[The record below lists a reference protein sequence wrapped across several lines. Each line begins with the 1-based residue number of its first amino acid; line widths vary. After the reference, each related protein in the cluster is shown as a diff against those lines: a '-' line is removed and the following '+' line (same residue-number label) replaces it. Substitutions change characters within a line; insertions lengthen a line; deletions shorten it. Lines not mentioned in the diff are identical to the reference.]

1 MSLLDIQ
8 DLSFSYGDK
17 PIFQGIS
24 YGLEA
29 GQICCLMGPNGC
41 GKSTLMDCILGD
53 HQPTAGQILLNG
65 KNIRSYRPKELA
77 TLLSYVPQ
85 SHERTFPYTVR
96 QVVQM
101 GRTPHCRF
109 YGGGDAQDEQLV
121 DEALELVGLDG
132 LSDRPYT
139 QISGGEMQLTLL
151 ARAVVQDT
159 PLILMDEPTAHLDFR
174 NELVFL
180 QMVVRLMEE
189 KNKAVFLATHSP
201 NHAFYFENQSANV
214 TVAAMSRDR
223 SQSGLLSVGKP
234 SEVLTEE
241 NIQIIYDIRARR
253 MSQTDATFGA
263 LTQIV
268 PVCTCGSGRGKGR
281 GNRIG

>member
-8 DLSFSYGDK
+8 DLSFAYGEK
-17 PIFQGIS
+17 TIFQHINYS
-24 YGLEA
+24 LEP

-53 HQPTAGQILLNG
+53 HAPKTGQILLEG
-65 KNIRSYRPKELA
+65 KNIRDYKPKELA

-85 SHERTFPYTVR
+85 VHERTFPYTVR

-101 GRTPHCRF
+101 GRTPYCRF
-109 YGGGDAQDEQLV
+109 YGGVNEEDETIV
-121 DEALELVGLDG
+121 DEALDLVDLLPLADQ
-132 LSDRPYT
+132 PYT

-174 NELVFL
+174 NELIFL

-189 KNKAVFLATHSP
+189 KQKAVFLATHSP
-201 NHAFYFENQSANV
+201 NHAFYFENQNADV

-223 SQSGLLSVGKP
+223 SRHDLLSVGRP
-234 SEVLTEE
+234 REVLTEE
-241 NIQIIYDIRARR
+241 NIKEIYGIRAKR
-253 MSQTDATFGA
+253 MSHTDETFGT

-268 PVCTCGSGRGKGR
+268 PVCTCGSGKGKGR
-281 GNRIG
+281 GAKLR